1 MTSLRT
7 ALLLVAILGL
17 GSPNPLPGE
26 EPKDKP
32 TWKTLFDGK
41 SLEGWKSSEFVGTG
55 KVFLRKGVV
64 VLEAGEP
71 MTGITYARDD
81 FPRIDYEVRLEA
93 RKLDGDDFFA
103 TTTFPVGEDY
113 CSLVVGGWGGGIVG
127 LSSLNQLDAS
137 MNETTK
143 NMEFA
148 KERWYT
154 IRIRVMNGR
163 IQAWINDEQVV
174 DADTTDKQ
182 ISIRGECRRSRP
194 FGIAT
199 YRTTGEVKTIQVRK
213 LSESEKRPASP

>member
-1 MTSLRT
+1 MRGVLFV
-7 ALLLVAILGL
+7 LLGTVLLMGSGLGL
-17 GSPNPLPGE
+17 TGGHE
-26 EPKDKP
+26 AKDKP
-32 TWKTLFDGK
+32 VWKTLFDGK
-41 SLEGWKSSEFVGTG
+41 SLDGWKSSEFPGSG
-55 KVFLRKGVV
+55 KVLLRNGVV

-81 FPRIDYEVRLEA
+81 FPRIDFEVQLEA
-93 RKLDGDDFFA
+93 RKLQGDDFFA
-103 TTTFPVGEDY
+103 TTTFPVGDDY

-137 MNETTK
+137 MNETTR
-143 NMEFA
+143 NTEFA

-154 IRIRVMNGR
+154 IRIRVTKGR

-199 YRTTGEVKTIQVRK
+199 YRTTGEIRAIKVRR
-213 LSESEKRPASP
+213 LEDSEKRP

>member
-1 MTSLRT
+1 MTMWRST
-7 ALLLVAILGL
+7 LLLLAILGL
-17 GSPNPLPGE
+17 GSPTQVCAE
-26 EPKDKP
+26 EEKDKP
-32 TWKTLFDGK
+32 TWKTLFDGR

-55 KVFLRKGVV
+55 KVFLRNGAV

-71 MTGITYARDD
+71 MTGITYARED

-148 KERWYT
+148 KGRWYT
-154 IRIRVMNGR
+154 IRIRVMKGR
-163 IQAWINDEQVV
+163 IQAWINNEQVV

-199 YRTTGEVKTIQVRK
+199 YRTTGEVKNIQVRK
-213 LSESEKRPASP
+213 LEESEKQPSPP